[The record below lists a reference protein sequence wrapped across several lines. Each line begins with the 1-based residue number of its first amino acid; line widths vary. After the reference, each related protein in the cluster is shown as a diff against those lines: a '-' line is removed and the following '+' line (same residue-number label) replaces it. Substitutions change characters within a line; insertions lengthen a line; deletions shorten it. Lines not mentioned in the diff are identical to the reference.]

1 MEIKTLADLKL
12 LHRAINGGWNVS
24 DEMKK
29 KVVDQAANLVGDP
42 DPKIALLAMKVL
54 ISADSADDKKAL
66 AEQRR
71 QEAEHARKLQLI
83 ELAVKLGIAQPD
95 SVTIGT
101 VDRIASSGQE

>member
-24 DEMKK
+24 DEMKQR
-29 KVVDQAANLVGDP
+29 VVDQAANLVGDS

>member
-1 MEIKTLADLKL
+1 MEVKTLADLKL
-12 LHRAINGGWNVS
+12 LHRAINGGWNVT

-29 KVVDQAANLVGDP
+29 KSLANTAKLTEHP
-42 DPKIALLAMKVL
+42 DPKIALLATKVL

-95 SVTIGT
+95 SVTIGA
-101 VDRIASSGQE
+101 VDRIASSSKE

>member
-1 MEIKTLADLKL
+1 MEVKTLADLKL

-24 DEMKK
+24 DEMKQR
-29 KVVDQAANLVGDP
+29 VVDQAANLVGDS

-101 VDRIASSGQE
+101 ADRIASSGQE

>member
-1 MEIKTLADLKL
+1 MEVKTLADLKL

-24 DEMKK
+24 DEMKQR
-29 KVVDQAANLVGDP
+29 VVDQAANLVGDS

-95 SVTIGT
+95 SATIGT
-101 VDRIASSGQE
+101 TDRIASSGQE

>member
-1 MEIKTLADLKL
+1 MADLKL

-24 DEMKK
+24 DEMKQR
-29 KVVDQAANLVGDP
+29 VVDQAANLVGDS

-95 SVTIGT
+95 GVTIGA
-101 VDRIASSGQE
+101 VDRIASSSQE

>member
-1 MEIKTLADLKL
+1 MEIETLADLKL
-12 LHRAINGGWNVS
+12 LHRAISGGWNVT

-29 KVVDQAANLVGDP
+29 KSLENTAKLTEHP
-42 DPKIALLAMKVL
+42 DPKIALLATKVL

-83 ELAVKLGIAQPD
+83 ELAVRLGIAQPD

-101 VDRIASSGQE
+101 VDRIASSS